1 MGNEHYIKGTLQ
13 VMRQSKWHPTPT
25 FKNECKLRLS
35 HTVMEETQRK
45 VTNVKFP
52 KTLAAKRWQKGE
64 NQNSLSRGDDF
75 QLIGLRQET
84 AADGGLRQR

>member
-1 MGNEHYIKGTLQ
+1 
-13 VMRQSKWHPTPT
+13 
-25 FKNECKLRLS
+25 
-35 HTVMEETQRK
+35 MEETQRK

-84 AADGGLRQR
+84 AADGGLRQRWRDSTADTKNGEDTNIYIYIRNTV